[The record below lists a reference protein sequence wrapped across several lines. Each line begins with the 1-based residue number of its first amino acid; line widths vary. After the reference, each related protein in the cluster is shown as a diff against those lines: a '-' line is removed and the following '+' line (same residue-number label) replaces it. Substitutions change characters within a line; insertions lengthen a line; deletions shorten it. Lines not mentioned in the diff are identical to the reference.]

1 MMNNKPTV
9 HKVLQFPSG
18 EPIIPEGAGIVNKVS
33 LGYNGTFELPIQAVL
48 HGHKSIDVFMEIFNQ
63 LSEYYGWEED
73 PDDKFF
79 NSDKR
84 KEEEYSAY
92 TFLTSVNG
100 ITLPAPIRYKYTMTD
115 DMVIDIFTSLALYY
129 EWKRVD

>member
-1 MMNNKPTV
+1 MTNNKPTV
-9 HKVLQFPSG
+9 HKVLQFRSG
-18 EPIIPEGAGIVNKVS
+18 EPVIPEGAGIVNKVS
-33 LGYNGTFELPIQAVL
+33 LGYNGTFELPIQAVV

-73 PDDKFF
+73 PDDEFF

-84 KEEEYSAY
+84 KEGEYSAY

>member
-1 MMNNKPTV
+1 MTNNKPTV
-9 HKVLQFPSG
+9 YKVLQFPSG
-18 EPIIPEGAGIVNKVS
+18 EPIIPEDAGIVNKVS
-33 LGYNGTFELPIQAVL
+33 LGYNGTFELPIQAVV
-48 HGHKSIDVFMEIFNQ
+48 HGHRSIDVFMEIFNQ
-63 LSEYYGWEED
+63 LSEYYGWDED
-73 PDDKFF
+73 QDDEFF

-84 KEEEYSAY
+84 KEGEYSAY

>member
-1 MMNNKPTV
+1 MTNNKPTV
-9 HKVLQFPSG
+9 YKVLQFPSG

-33 LGYNGTFELPIQAVL
+33 LGYNGTFELPIQAVV
-48 HGHKSIDVFMEIFNQ
+48 HGHRSIDVFMEIFNQ
-63 LSEYYGWEED
+63 LSEYYGWDED
-73 PDDKFF
+73 PDDEFF

-84 KEEEYSAY
+84 KEGEYSAY

-100 ITLPAPIRYKYTMTD
+100 ITLPAPIRYKYTITD

>member
-1 MMNNKPTV
+1 MTNNKPTV
-9 HKVLQFPSG
+9 YKVLQFPSG
-18 EPIIPEGAGIVNKVS
+18 EPIISEGAGIVNKVS
-33 LGYNGTFELPIQAVL
+33 LGYNGTFELPIQAVV
-48 HGHKSIDVFMEIFNQ
+48 HGHRSIDVFMEIFNQ
-63 LSEYYGWEED
+63 LSEYYGWDED
-73 PDDKFF
+73 QDDEFF

-84 KEEEYSAY
+84 KEGEYSAY

>member
-9 HKVLQFPSG
+9 YKVLQFPSG
-18 EPIIPEGAGIVNKVS
+18 EPIIPEDAGIVNKVS
-33 LGYNGTFELPIQAVL
+33 LGYNGTFELPIQAVV
-48 HGHKSIDVFMEIFNQ
+48 HGHRSIDVFMEIFNQ
-63 LSEYYGWEED
+63 LSEYYGWDED
-73 PDDKFF
+73 QDDEFF

-84 KEEEYSAY
+84 KEGEYSAY

>member
-1 MMNNKPTV
+1 M
-9 HKVLQFPSG
+9 
-18 EPIIPEGAGIVNKVS
+18 NKVS
-33 LGYNGTFELPIQAVL
+33 LGYNGTFELPIQAVV
-48 HGHKSIDVFMEIFNQ
+48 HGHRSIDVSMEIFNQ
-63 LSEYYGWEED
+63 LSEYYGWDED

-84 KEEEYSAY
+84 KEGEYSAY